1 LIGRFEK
8 EGTLGFAGISDQG
21 SRREPFRRAFQID
34 AFVLSYWFAG
44 RVEANLESAEISA
57 MAAELVFVE
66 GAAAI
71 TLIVAGT
78 VLCVRFLAAAETVFG
93 VRSSAL
99 ALIIPILGPAG
110 CAVIEALQP
119 HHPIRAI
126 SMGFSV
132 ASAAILLAAGAW
144 SLWLGIRSINAR
156 IFQYFLLCVPVPI
169 VSVWTLAD
177 SKITRLEAVALI
189 LIYLAFVAST
199 WWFDR
204 PVVSTSKEQRAGRLS
219 LAASTALL
227 VGVATTVMGSI
238 WLIDCAHVAI
248 VGWHSRFSASTFAGL
263 GAIAQIATFVWLSMR
278 RDRSELAVAG
288 VVGSLAF
295 NSTVTL
301 GVFGLTTHNNG
312 IDPSVYTIEAIATLL
327 VPAILFPLAFK
338 QTKRLIAGQQR
349 NDSDTHLDNIFAWRN
364 LKRDLS
370 NYQLLHHRNVD
381 GNLVTGMNS
390 GTHWVTVMLATAI
403 AKHHGLALP
412 KYFSFTAAGDLVGIP
427 SALVRRP
434 GIPAIALSH
443 NHPAAPLAWPI
454 VRKLVPIPKQVVL
467 VRDIRE
473 VMVSAYVKWI
483 PEREIPFSDFVRGDP
498 SNRRGYL
505 CDVWWYIS
513 YLNRWGD
520 VKASAPDET
529 LVVRYEDMVAEP
541 AFWLRRISD
550 HFGLNLSDRAIEAAL
565 TLRDKDAALARRD
578 PKDTERVIAPPNA
591 KADVRFSEAD
601 LRELRSILS
610 RHLRYDYGYDYG
622 LKDTPLIPI
631 RGLDL
636 APQDNTPDALVPQ
649 MLRARSG

>member
-1 LIGRFEK
+1 
-8 EGTLGFAGISDQG
+8 
-21 SRREPFRRAFQID
+21 
-34 AFVLSYWFAG
+34 
-44 RVEANLESAEISA
+44 
-57 MAAELVFVE
+57 MAAYEVVFVE

-71 TLIVAGT
+71 ALIAAGT
-78 VLCVRFLAAAETVFG
+78 AMCVRYLAAAQTVFG
-93 VRSSAL
+93 VRSSTL
-99 ALIIPILGPAG
+99 ALVIPIFGPAG
-110 CAVIEALQP
+110 CAVVEALQP

-126 SMGFSV
+126 SMGFSL
-132 ASAAILLAAGAW
+132 ASAAILLIAGAW

-156 IFQYFLLCVPVPI
+156 IFQYFLLCVPIPI
-169 VSVWTLAD
+169 VSEWTLAD
-177 SKITRLEAVALI
+177 SKITHFEAVALL
-189 LIYLAFVAST
+189 LIYVAFVAST

-204 PVVSTSKEQRAGRLS
+204 PGVSAGKEERVQRLS
-219 LAASTALL
+219 PAASAALL
-227 VGVATTVMGSI
+227 VGVATTAVGSA
-238 WLIDCAHVAI
+238 WLIGCAHLAI
-248 VGWHSRFSASTFAGL
+248 LEWHNRPYASSFAGL
-263 GAIAQIATFVWLSMR
+263 GAIAQIATFVWLSMQR
-278 RDRSELAVAG
+278 ERSDLAVAG
-288 VVGSLAF
+288 VVGTLAF

-301 GVFGLTTHNNG
+301 GVFGLTAHHNG

-338 QTKRLIAGQQR
+338 QTKRLILGRQPS
-349 NDSDTHLDNIFAWRN
+349 DSDAHLDNIFAWRN

-454 VRKLVPIPKQVVL
+454 LRKLVPIPKQVVL
-467 VRDIRE
+467 VRDVRE
-473 VMVSAYVKWI
+473 VLVSAYVKWI
-483 PEREIPFSDFVRGDP
+483 PDREIPFADFVRGDP
-498 SNRRGYL
+498 TNRRGYL

-541 AFWLRRISD
+541 ALWLRRISD

-565 TLRDKDAALARRD
+565 ALRDKNAVLARRD
-578 PKDTERVIAPPNA
+578 PSDTERVIAPAEA
-591 KADVRFSEAD
+591 KATVRFSDAD

-631 RGLDL
+631 RGLEL
-636 APQDNTPDALVPQ
+636 TPQDNLPALVPQ
-649 MLRARSG
+649 MLRMRNG

>member
-1 LIGRFEK
+1 
-8 EGTLGFAGISDQG
+8 
-21 SRREPFRRAFQID
+21 
-34 AFVLSYWFAG
+34 
-44 RVEANLESAEISA
+44 

-71 TLIVAGT
+71 ALIVAGT
-78 VLCVRFLAAAETVFG
+78 ALCVRFLAAAETVFG

-99 ALIIPILGPAG
+99 ALVIPIFGPAG
-110 CAVIEALQP
+110 CGVIEALQP
-119 HHPIRAI
+119 HHAIRAI
-126 SMGFSV
+126 SMGFSL
-132 ASAAILLAAGAW
+132 ASAVTLLIAGAW

-156 IFQYFLLCVPVPI
+156 TFQYFLLSVPI
-169 VSVWTLAD
+169 PIISEWTLAD
-177 SKITRLEAVALI
+177 SKITHFEAFALI
-189 LIYLAFVAST
+189 LIYVAFVGST
-199 WWFDR
+199 WWLD
-204 PVVSTSKEQRAGRLS
+204 RLS
-219 LAASTALL
+219 FAPAAENRVQRLGGPALAGLLAGVAVTAFGSALL
-227 VGVATTVMGSI
+227 VG
-238 WLIDCAHVAI
+238 CAHLALLD
-248 VGWHSRFSASTFAGL
+248 WHRRSFASSFAGL
-263 GAIAQIATFVWLSMR
+263 GTIAQIATFVWLSMR
-278 RDRSELAVAG
+278 QQRSELAVAG
-288 VVGSLAF
+288 VVGTLAF

-301 GVFGLTTHNNG
+301 AVFGLTAHHNW
-312 IDPSVYTIEAIATLL
+312 IDPSAYTIEAIATLL

-338 QTKRLIAGQQR
+338 QTKRPGRQR
-349 NDSDTHLDNIFAWRN
+349 SDSDVHMDNIFAWRN

-370 NYQLLHHRNVD
+370 NFQLLHHRNVD

-473 VMVSAYVKWI
+473 VMVSAYVKWF
-483 PEREIPFSDFVRGDP
+483 PEREIPFADFVRGDP
-498 SNRRGYL
+498 TNRRGYL
-505 CDVWWYIS
+505 CDVWWYMS

-529 LVVRYEDMVAEP
+529 LVVRYEDLVAEP

-550 HFGLNLSDRAIEAAL
+550 HFGLDLGDRAIEAAL
-565 TLRDKDAALARRD
+565 TLRGKDAALAKRD
-578 PKDTERVIAPPNA
+578 PSDTERVIAAPEA

-601 LRELRSILS
+601 MRELRSILS

-622 LKDTPLIPI
+622 LKDAPLIPI

-636 APQDNTPDALVPQ
+636 APQDNLPEALVPQ

>member
-1 LIGRFEK
+1 
-8 EGTLGFAGISDQG
+8 
-21 SRREPFRRAFQID
+21 
-34 AFVLSYWFAG
+34 
-44 RVEANLESAEISA
+44 

-71 TLIVAGT
+71 AFIVAGAA
-78 VLCVRFLAAAETVFG
+78 LGVRYLAAAETVFG
-93 VRSSAL
+93 MRSSAL
-99 ALIIPILGPAG
+99 ALVIPIFGPAG
-110 CAVIEALQP
+110 CAVVEALQP

-126 SMGFSV
+126 SMGFSLANV
-132 ASAAILLAAGAW
+132 AILLIVGAW
-144 SLWLGIRSINAR
+144 SISLGIRSINAR
-156 IFQYFLLCVPVPI
+156 IFQYFLLCIPIPI
-169 VSVWTLAD
+169 VSEWTLAD
-177 SKITRLEAVALI
+177 GKITHFEAVALI
-189 LIYLAFVAST
+189 LIYAAFVGT
-199 WWFDR
+199 IWWFDR
-204 PVVSTSKEQRAGRLS
+204 SSVAPGKEIRARRLNIP
-219 LAASTALL
+219 ASAALL
-227 VGVATTVMGSI
+227 AGVAITLIGSV
-238 WLIDCAHVAI
+238 WLIGCAHLAI
-248 VGWHSRFSASTFAGL
+248 VDWHRRSFASSFAGL
-263 GAIAQIATFVWLSMR
+263 GTIAQIATFVWISMR
-278 RDRSELAVAG
+278 CERSELAVAG
-288 VVGSLAF
+288 VVGTLAF
-295 NSTVTL
+295 NATVTL
-301 GVFGLTTHNNG
+301 GVFGLTSHHNQ
-312 IDPSVYTIEAIATLL
+312 IDPSVYTIQAIATLL

-338 QTKRLIAGQQR
+338 QTKRLLSGDIR
-349 NDSDTHLDNIFAWRN
+349 SDTDAHMDNIFAWRN

-370 NYQLLHHRNVD
+370 NYQLLGHRNVD

-454 VRKLVPIPKQVVL
+454 LRKLVPIPKQVVL

-473 VMVSAYVKWI
+473 VLISAYAKWI
-483 PEREIPFSDFVRGDP
+483 PEREISFSDFVRGDP
-498 SNRRGYL
+498 TNRRGYL

-520 VKASAPDET
+520 VKAGAPGDT

-541 AFWLRRISD
+541 AHWLRRISD
-550 HFGLNLSDRAIEAAL
+550 HFGLNLSDRAIETAL
-565 TLRDKDAALARRD
+565 ALRDKKAVLARRD
-578 PKDTERVIAPPNA
+578 PNDTERVIAAPEA
-591 KADVRFSEAD
+591 KADIRFSEAD

-622 LKDTPLIPI
+622 LKDTTLIPI

-636 APQDNTPDALVPQ
+636 VPQDNNAPADVVPQ

>member
-1 LIGRFEK
+1 MQRL
-8 EGTLGFAGISDQG
+8 
-21 SRREPFRRAFQID
+21 SRA
-34 AFVLSYWFAG
+34 
-44 RVEANLESAEISA
+44 
-57 MAAELVFVE
+57 
-66 GAAAI
+66 
-71 TLIVAGT
+71 
-78 VLCVRFLAAAETVFG
+78 
-93 VRSSAL
+93 
-99 ALIIPILGPAG
+99 
-110 CAVIEALQP
+110 
-119 HHPIRAI
+119 
-126 SMGFSV
+126 
-132 ASAAILLAAGAW
+132 ASAALLA
-144 SLWLGIRSINAR
+144 
-156 IFQYFLLCVPVPI
+156 
-169 VSVWTLAD
+169 
-177 SKITRLEAVALI
+177 
-189 LIYLAFVAST
+189 
-199 WWFDR
+199 
-204 PVVSTSKEQRAGRLS
+204 
-219 LAASTALL
+219 
-227 VGVATTVMGSI
+227 GVAITAIGSA
-238 WLIDCAHVAI
+238 WLIGCAHLAI
-248 VGWHSRFSASTFAGL
+248 LEWHNRPYASSFAGL
-263 GAIAQIATFVWLSMR
+263 GAIAQIATFVWLAMR
-278 RDRSELAVAG
+278 RERSELAVAG
-288 VVGSLAF
+288 VVGTLAF
-295 NSTVTL
+295 NSTMTL
-301 GVFGLTTHNNG
+301 GVFGLTAHHNW
-312 IDPSVYTIEAIATLL
+312 IDPSANTIEAIATLL

-338 QTKRLIAGQQR
+338 QTKRLISGWQR
-349 NDSDTHLDNIFAWRN
+349 SDSDAHMDNVFAWRN

-370 NYQLLHHRNVD
+370 NFQLLHHRNVD

-483 PEREIPFSDFVRGDP
+483 PEREIPFADFVRGDP
-498 SNRRGYL
+498 TNRRGYL
-505 CDVWWYIS
+505 CDVWWYLS

-541 AFWLRRISD
+541 ALWLRRISD

-578 PKDTERVIAPPNA
+578 PTDTERVIAAPNA

-636 APQDNTPDALVPQ
+636 DAARQSAGDPGSADAARAQRLERPPAAEADRPQDARPRIVIEAFGDARVERAHGKAARAAPRAGAHAGQDFDGLVDRLHRIDGETSAADRLQHVVAQHEIDDVRLRDDHALAFGKPAHGADVEEAFDLLVGAADRLDDAALIDGAGDGEALLQ
-649 MLRARSG
+649 RHVGDGGENGDQLRGRGAVAVDRTVGLLEGDAGRQRERARHGVIAVQIARNDLHAFRMRRAR

>member
-1 LIGRFEK
+1 
-8 EGTLGFAGISDQG
+8 
-21 SRREPFRRAFQID
+21 
-34 AFVLSYWFAG
+34 
-44 RVEANLESAEISA
+44 

-71 TLIVAGT
+71 ALIVAGT
-78 VLCVRFLAAAETVFG
+78 ALCVRFLAAAETVFG

-99 ALIIPILGPAG
+99 ALVIPIFGPAG

-126 SMGFSV
+126 SMGFSL
-132 ASAAILLAAGAW
+132 ASAVILLIAGAW

-156 IFQYFLLCVPVPI
+156 TFQYFLLSVPI
-169 VSVWTLAD
+169 PIISEWTLAD
-177 SKITRLEAVALI
+177 SKITHFEAFALI
-189 LIYLAFVAST
+189 LIYAAFVGST
-199 WWFDR
+199 WWL
-204 PVVSTSKEQRAGRLS
+204 GRLS
-219 LAASTALL
+219 VAPAAEERVQRLRGPALAGLLAGVAITAFGSALL
-227 VGVATTVMGSI
+227 IG
-238 WLIDCAHVAI
+238 CAHLALLD
-248 VGWHSRFSASTFAGL
+248 WHRRSFASSLAGL
-263 GAIAQIATFVWLSMR
+263 GTIAQVATFVWLSMR
-278 RDRSELAVAG
+278 QERSELAVAG
-288 VVGSLAF
+288 VVGTLAF

-301 GVFGLTTHNNG
+301 AVFGLTAHHNW
-312 IDPSVYTIEAIATLL
+312 IDPSAYTIEAIATLL

-338 QTKRLIAGQQR
+338 QTKRLIAGRQKT
-349 NDSDTHLDNIFAWRN
+349 DSDIHMDNIFAWRN

-381 GNLVTGMNS
+381 GNLITGMNS

-454 VRKLVPIPKQVVL
+454 LRKLVPIPKQVVL

-473 VMVSAYVKWI
+473 VMVSAYVKWF

-498 SNRRGYL
+498 TNRRGYL
-505 CDVWWYIS
+505 CDVWWYMS

-520 VKASAPDET
+520 VKAGAPDET

-541 AFWLRRISD
+541 ALWLRRISD
-550 HFGLNLSDRAIEAAL
+550 HFELNLSDRAIEAAL
-565 TLRDKDAALARRD
+565 TLRDKDAANARRD
-578 PKDTERVIAPPNA
+578 PNDTERVIAAPEA

-622 LKDTPLIPI
+622 LKDMSLIPI

-636 APQDNTPDALVPQ
+636 TPQDNLPEALVPR

>member
-1 LIGRFEK
+1 
-8 EGTLGFAGISDQG
+8 
-21 SRREPFRRAFQID
+21 
-34 AFVLSYWFAG
+34 
-44 RVEANLESAEISA
+44 

-71 TLIVAGT
+71 AFIVAGT
-78 VLCVRFLAAAETVFG
+78 ALCVRYLAAAETVFG
-93 VRSSAL
+93 MRSSAL
-99 ALIIPILGPAG
+99 ALVIPIFGPAG
-110 CAVIEALQP
+110 CAVVEALQP

-126 SMGFSV
+126 SMGFSLANV
-132 ASAAILLAAGAW
+132 AILLIVGAW
-144 SLWLGIRSINAR
+144 SISLGIRSINAR
-156 IFQYFLLCVPVPI
+156 IFQYFLLCIPIPI
-169 VSVWTLAD
+169 VSEWTLAD
-177 SKITRLEAVALI
+177 GKITHFEAVALI
-189 LIYLAFVAST
+189 LIYAAFVGT
-199 WWFDR
+199 IWWFDR
-204 PVVSTSKEQRAGRLS
+204 SSVAPGKEIPTRRLNIP
-219 LAASTALL
+219 ASAALL
-227 VGVATTVMGSI
+227 AGVAITLIGSV
-238 WLIDCAHVAI
+238 WLIGCAHLAI
-248 VGWHSRFSASTFAGL
+248 VDWHRRSFASSFAGL
-263 GAIAQIATFVWLSMR
+263 GTIAQIATFVWISMR
-278 RDRSELAVAG
+278 CERSELAVAG
-288 VVGSLAF
+288 VVGTLAF
-295 NSTVTL
+295 NATVTL
-301 GVFGLTTHNNG
+301 GVFGLTSHHNQ
-312 IDPSVYTIEAIATLL
+312 IDPSVYTIQAIATLL

-338 QTKRLIAGQQR
+338 QTKRLLSGDIR
-349 NDSDTHLDNIFAWRN
+349 SDTDAHMDNIFAWRN

-370 NYQLLHHRNVD
+370 NYQLLGHRNVD

-454 VRKLVPIPKQVVL
+454 LRKLVPIPKQVVL

-473 VMVSAYVKWI
+473 VLISAYAKWI
-483 PEREIPFSDFVRGDP
+483 PEREISFSDFVRGDP
-498 SNRRGYL
+498 TNRRGYL

-520 VKASAPDET
+520 VKAGAPHET

-541 AFWLRRISD
+541 AHWLRRISD
-550 HFGLNLSDRAIEAAL
+550 HFGLNLSDRAIETAL
-565 TLRDKDAALARRD
+565 ALRDKKAVLARRD
-578 PKDTERVIAPPNA
+578 PNDTERVIAAPGA
-591 KADVRFSEAD
+591 KADIRFSEAD

-622 LKDTPLIPI
+622 LKDTTLIPI

-636 APQDNTPDALVPQ
+636 VPQDNNALADVPQ

>member
-1 LIGRFEK
+1 M
-8 EGTLGFAGISDQG
+8 
-21 SRREPFRRAFQID
+21 
-34 AFVLSYWFAG
+34 
-44 RVEANLESAEISA
+44 
-57 MAAELVFVE
+57 MAASGVFFVE

-71 TLIVAGT
+71 ALIVAGT
-78 VLCVRFLAAAETVFG
+78 ALCVRLLAAAETVFG
-93 VRSSAL
+93 IRSSAL
-99 ALIIPILGPAG
+99 ALIIPIFGPAG

-126 SMGFSV
+126 SMGFSL
-132 ASAAILLAAGAW
+132 ANAAILLFAGAW

-156 IFQYFLLCVPVPI
+156 IFQYFLVSVPIPI
-169 VSVWTLAD
+169 VSVWALAD
-177 SKITRLEAVALI
+177 SRITHFEAVSLI
-189 LIYLAFVAST
+189 LIYAAFVGSA
-199 WWFDR
+199 WWLDR
-204 PVVSTSKEQRAGRLS
+204 LGAAPVKEGRAQRLNLS
-219 LAASTALL
+219 GSAALLLGLAITAVGSALL
-227 VGVATTVMGSI
+227 V
-238 WLIDCAHVAI
+238 DCAHLAI
-248 VGWHSRFSASTFAGL
+248 LDWHRRSYASSFAAL
-263 GAIAQIATFVWLSMR
+263 GTIAQIATFVWFSMR
-278 RDRSELAVAG
+278 QERSELAVAG

-301 GVFGLTTHNNG
+301 GVFGLTSHHNW
-312 IDPSVYTIEAIATLL
+312 IDPSAYTIEAIATLL

-338 QTKRLIAGQQR
+338 QTKRLLSGDGR
-349 NDSDTHLDNIFAWRN
+349 SDTDVHMDNIFAWRN

-370 NYQLLHHRNVD
+370 NYQLLGHRNVD

-473 VMVSAYVKWI
+473 VMISAYVKWF

-498 SNRRGYL
+498 TNRRGYL
-505 CDVWWYIS
+505 CDVWWYMS

-520 VKASAPDET
+520 VKAGAPDET

-541 AFWLRRISD
+541 ALWLRRISD
-550 HFGLNLSDRAIEAAL
+550 HFDLSLTDRAIEAAL
-565 TLRDKDAALARRD
+565 TFRDKDAVVAKRD
-578 PKDTERVIAPPNA
+578 PKDTERVVAPPEA
-591 KADVRFSEAD
+591 KAAVRFSEAD

-631 RGLDL
+631 RELEPL
-636 APQDNTPDALVPQ
+636 PQDKQDNMPGEMAPQ

>member
-1 LIGRFEK
+1 
-8 EGTLGFAGISDQG
+8 
-21 SRREPFRRAFQID
+21 
-34 AFVLSYWFAG
+34 
-44 RVEANLESAEISA
+44 
-57 MAAELVFVE
+57 MAAELVFLE

-71 TLIVAGT
+71 ALIVAGT
-78 VLCVRFLAAAETVFG
+78 ALCVRFLAAAETVFG

-99 ALIIPILGPAG
+99 ALVIPIFGPAG

-126 SMGFSV
+126 SMGFSL
-132 ASAAILLAAGAW
+132 ASAVTLLIAGAW

-156 IFQYFLLCVPVPI
+156 TFQYFLFSVPI
-169 VSVWTLAD
+169 PIFSEWTLAD
-177 SKITRLEAVALI
+177 SKITHFEGFALI
-189 LIYLAFVAST
+189 AIYLAFLGST
-199 WWFDR
+199 WWLDR
-204 PVVSTSKEQRAGRLS
+204 LGAAPAAAERAPRLRG
-219 LAASTALL
+219 LALL
-227 VGVATTVMGSI
+227 GLLAGVAITAFGSAL
-238 WLIDCAHVAI
+238 LIGCAHLALLD
-248 VGWHSRFSASTFAGL
+248 WHRRSYASSFAGL
-263 GAIAQIATFVWLSMR
+263 GTIAQIATFVWLSMR
-278 RDRSELAVAG
+278 WRRSELAVAG
-288 VVGSLAF
+288 VVGTLAF

-301 GVFGLTTHNNG
+301 GVFGLTSHHNW
-312 IDPSVYTIEAIATLL
+312 IDPSAYTIEAIATLL

-338 QTKRLIAGQQR
+338 QTKRAFASRQR
-349 NDSDTHLDNIFAWRN
+349 SEADVHLDNIFAWRN

-473 VMVSAYVKWI
+473 VMISAYVKWI
-483 PEREIPFSDFVRGDP
+483 PDREISFADFVRGDP
-498 SNRRGYL
+498 TNRRGYL
-505 CDVWWYIS
+505 CDVWWYMS

-550 HFGLNLSDRAIEAAL
+550 HFGLGLSDKAIEAAL
-565 TLRDKDAALARRD
+565 TFRDKDAVIAKRD
-578 PKDTERVIAPPNA
+578 PKDTERVVAAPEA

-601 LRELRSILS
+601 MRELRSILS

-636 APQDNTPDALVPQ
+636 APQDNTPQALVPQ

>member
-1 LIGRFEK
+1 
-8 EGTLGFAGISDQG
+8 
-21 SRREPFRRAFQID
+21 
-34 AFVLSYWFAG
+34 
-44 RVEANLESAEISA
+44 

-71 TLIVAGT
+71 ALIVAGT
-78 VLCVRFLAAAETVFG
+78 ALCVRFLAAAETVFG

-99 ALIIPILGPAG
+99 ALVIPIFGPAG

-126 SMGFSV
+126 SMGFSL
-132 ASAAILLAAGAW
+132 ASAVILLIAGAW

-156 IFQYFLLCVPVPI
+156 TFQYFLLSVPI
-169 VSVWTLAD
+169 PIISEWTLAD
-177 SKITRLEAVALI
+177 SKITHFEAFALI
-189 LIYLAFVAST
+189 LIYAAFVGST
-199 WWFDR
+199 WWL
-204 PVVSTSKEQRAGRLS
+204 GRLS
-219 LAASTALL
+219 VAPAAEERVQRLRGPALAGLLAGVAITAFGSALL
-227 VGVATTVMGSI
+227 IG
-238 WLIDCAHVAI
+238 CAHLALLD
-248 VGWHSRFSASTFAGL
+248 WHRRSFASSLAGL
-263 GAIAQIATFVWLSMR
+263 GTIAQVATFVWLSMR
-278 RDRSELAVAG
+278 QERSELAVAG
-288 VVGSLAF
+288 VVGTLAF

-301 GVFGLTTHNNG
+301 AVFGLTAHHNW
-312 IDPSVYTIEAIATLL
+312 IDPSAYTIEAIATLL

-338 QTKRLIAGQQR
+338 QTKRLIAGRQKT
-349 NDSDTHLDNIFAWRN
+349 DSDIHMDNIFAWRN

-381 GNLVTGMNS
+381 GNLITGMNS

-454 VRKLVPIPKQVVL
+454 LRKLVPIPKQVVL

-473 VMVSAYVKWI
+473 VMVSAYVKWF

-498 SNRRGYL
+498 TNRRGYL
-505 CDVWWYIS
+505 CDVWWYMS

-520 VKASAPDET
+520 VKAGAPDET
-529 LVVRYEDMVAEP
+529 LVVRYEDMVTEP
-541 AFWLRRISD
+541 ALWLRRISD
-550 HFGLNLSDRAIEAAL
+550 HFGLNLNERAIEAAL
-565 TLRDKDAALARRD
+565 TLRDKDAANARRD
-578 PKDTERVIAPPNA
+578 PKDTERVIAAPEA

-622 LKDTPLIPI
+622 LKDTSLIPI

-636 APQDNTPDALVPQ
+636 TPQDNLPEALVPR

>member
-1 LIGRFEK
+1 
-8 EGTLGFAGISDQG
+8 
-21 SRREPFRRAFQID
+21 
-34 AFVLSYWFAG
+34 
-44 RVEANLESAEISA
+44 

-71 TLIVAGT
+71 ALIVAGT
-78 VLCVRFLAAAETVFG
+78 ALCVRFLAVAETVFG
-93 VRSSAL
+93 VRSTAL
-99 ALIIPILGPAG
+99 ALVIPIFGPAG

-126 SMGFSV
+126 SMGFSL
-132 ASAAILLAAGAW
+132 ASAATLLIAGAC

-156 IFQYFLLCVPVPI
+156 TFQYFLFSVPIPI
-169 VSVWTLAD
+169 VSELTLVD
-177 SKITRLEAVALI
+177 SKITHFEGIALV
-189 LIYLAFVAST
+189 LIYLAFVGST
-199 WWFDR
+199 WWLDR
-204 PVVSTSKEQRAGRLS
+204 VSFAPATEERVQRLRGP
-219 LAASTALL
+219 ALL
-227 VGVATTVMGSI
+227 GLLAGVAITAFGSAL
-238 WLIDCAHVAI
+238 LISCAHLAI
-248 VGWHSRFSASTFAGL
+248 VDWHRRSYASSFAGL
-263 GAIAQIATFVWLSMR
+263 GTIAQIATFVWLSMR
-278 RDRSELAVAG
+278 WRRSELAVAG
-288 VVGSLAF
+288 VVGTLAF

-301 GVFGLTTHNNG
+301 GVFGLTAHHNW
-312 IDPSVYTIEAIATLL
+312 IDPSAYTIEAIATLL

-338 QTKRLIAGQQR
+338 QTKRALASRQR
-349 NDSDTHLDNIFAWRN
+349 SEADVHLDNIFAWRN

-473 VMVSAYVKWI
+473 VMISAYVKWI
-483 PEREIPFSDFVRGDP
+483 PEREISFADFVRGDP
-498 SNRRGYL
+498 TNRRGYL
-505 CDVWWYIS
+505 CDVWWYMS

-550 HFGLNLSDRAIEAAL
+550 HFGLSLTDKAIEAAL
-565 TLRDKDAALARRD
+565 TFRDKDAAIAKRD
-578 PKDTERVIAPPNA
+578 PKDTERVVAAPEA

-601 LRELRSILS
+601 MRELRSILS

-636 APQDNTPDALVPQ
+636 APQDNLPEALAPQ

>member
-1 LIGRFEK
+1 
-8 EGTLGFAGISDQG
+8 
-21 SRREPFRRAFQID
+21 
-34 AFVLSYWFAG
+34 
-44 RVEANLESAEISA
+44 

-71 TLIVAGT
+71 ALIVAGT
-78 VLCVRFLAAAETVFG
+78 ALCVRFLAAAETVFG
-93 VRSSAL
+93 VRSTAL
-99 ALIIPILGPAG
+99 ALVIPIFGPAG

-126 SMGFSV
+126 SMGLSL
-132 ASAAILLAAGAW
+132 ASAATLLIAGAW

-156 IFQYFLLCVPVPI
+156 TFQYFLLSVPI
-169 VSVWTLAD
+169 PIISELTLAD
-177 SKITRLEAVALI
+177 SKITHFEAFALI
-189 LIYLAFVAST
+189 LIYFVFVAST
-199 WWFDR
+199 WWLDR
-204 PVVSTSKEQRAGRLS
+204 PSIAPSAEERVRRLS
-219 LAASTALL
+219 GPALVGLLAGVAVTAVGSAWLVSCAHLALL
-227 VGVATTVMGSI
+227 DWHRRSFATS
-238 WLIDCAHVAI
+238 
-248 VGWHSRFSASTFAGL
+248 FAGL
-263 GAIAQIATFVWLSMR
+263 GTIAQIATFVWISMR
-278 RDRSELAVAG
+278 RQRSEIAVAG
-288 VVGSLAF
+288 VVGTLAF

-301 GVFGLTTHNNG
+301 GVFGLTAHHNW
-312 IDPSVYTIEAIATLL
+312 IDPSAYTIEAIATIL

-338 QTKRLIAGQQR
+338 QTKRLISGGR
-349 NDSDTHLDNIFAWRN
+349 KTDSDVHMDNIFAWRN

-370 NYQLLHHRNVD
+370 NFQLLHHRNVD

-443 NHPAAPLAWPI
+443 NHPAALLAWPLL
-454 VRKLVPIPKQVVL
+454 RKLVPIPKQVVL

-483 PEREIPFSDFVRGDP
+483 PEREISFSDFVRGDP
-498 SNRRGYL
+498 TNRRGYL
-505 CDVWWYIS
+505 CDVWWYMS

-529 LVVRYEDMVAEP
+529 MVVRYEDMVAEP
-541 AFWLRRISD
+541 ALWLRRISD
-550 HFGLNLSDRAIEAAL
+550 HFGLNLTDKAIEAAL
-565 TLRDKDAALARRD
+565 TFRDKDAVIAKRD
-578 PKDTERVIAPPNA
+578 PKDTERVVAAPEA

-622 LKDTPLIPI
+622 LRDTPLIPI
-631 RGLDL
+631 RGLEL
-636 APQDNTPDALVPQ
+636 VPQDNAPAELVPQ

>member
-1 LIGRFEK
+1 
-8 EGTLGFAGISDQG
+8 
-21 SRREPFRRAFQID
+21 
-34 AFVLSYWFAG
+34 
-44 RVEANLESAEISA
+44 

-71 TLIVAGT
+71 ALIVAGT
-78 VLCVRFLAAAETVFG
+78 ALCVRFLAAAETVFG

-99 ALIIPILGPAG
+99 ALVIPIFGPAG

-126 SMGFSV
+126 SMGFSL
-132 ASAAILLAAGAW
+132 ASAVILLIAGAW

-156 IFQYFLLCVPVPI
+156 TFQYFLLSVPI
-169 VSVWTLAD
+169 PIISEWTLAD
-177 SKITRLEAVALI
+177 SKITHFEAFALI
-189 LIYLAFVAST
+189 LIYAAFVGST
-199 WWFDR
+199 WWL
-204 PVVSTSKEQRAGRLS
+204 GRLS
-219 LAASTALL
+219 VAPAAEERVQRLRGPALAGLLAGVAITAFGSALL
-227 VGVATTVMGSI
+227 IG
-238 WLIDCAHVAI
+238 CAHLALLD
-248 VGWHSRFSASTFAGL
+248 WHRRSFASSLAGL
-263 GAIAQIATFVWLSMR
+263 GTIAQVATFVWLSMR
-278 RDRSELAVAG
+278 QERSELAVAG
-288 VVGSLAF
+288 VVGTLAF

-301 GVFGLTTHNNG
+301 AVFGLTAHHNW
-312 IDPSVYTIEAIATLL
+312 IDPSAYTIEAIATLL

-338 QTKRLIAGQQR
+338 QTKRLIAGRQKT
-349 NDSDTHLDNIFAWRN
+349 DSDIHMDNIFAWRN

-381 GNLVTGMNS
+381 GNLITGMNS

-454 VRKLVPIPKQVVL
+454 LRKLVPIPKQVVL

-473 VMVSAYVKWI
+473 VMVSAYVKWF

-498 SNRRGYL
+498 TNRRGYL
-505 CDVWWYIS
+505 CDVWWYMS

-520 VKASAPDET
+520 VKAGAPDET

-541 AFWLRRISD
+541 ALWLRRISD
-550 HFGLNLSDRAIEAAL
+550 HFELNLSDRAIEAAL
-565 TLRDKDAALARRD
+565 TLRDKDAANARRD
-578 PKDTERVIAPPNA
+578 PNDTERVIAAPEA

-622 LKDTPLIPI
+622 LKDTSLIPI

-636 APQDNTPDALVPQ
+636 TPQDNLPEALVPR

>member
-1 LIGRFEK
+1 
-8 EGTLGFAGISDQG
+8 
-21 SRREPFRRAFQID
+21 
-34 AFVLSYWFAG
+34 
-44 RVEANLESAEISA
+44 

-71 TLIVAGT
+71 ALIVAGT
-78 VLCVRFLAAAETVFG
+78 ALCVRFLAAAETVFG

-99 ALIIPILGPAG
+99 ALVIPIFGPAG
-110 CAVIEALQP
+110 CAVVEALQP

-126 SMGFSV
+126 SMGFSL
-132 ASAAILLAAGAW
+132 ASAVILLIAGAW

-156 IFQYFLLCVPVPI
+156 TFQYFLLSVPI
-169 VSVWTLAD
+169 PIISEWTLAD
-177 SKITRLEAVALI
+177 SKITHFEAFALI
-189 LIYLAFVAST
+189 LIYAAFVGST
-199 WWFDR
+199 WWL
-204 PVVSTSKEQRAGRLS
+204 GRLS
-219 LAASTALL
+219 VAPAAEERVQRLRGPALAGLLAGVAITAFGSALL
-227 VGVATTVMGSI
+227 IG
-238 WLIDCAHVAI
+238 CAHLALLD
-248 VGWHSRFSASTFAGL
+248 WHRRSFASSLAGL
-263 GAIAQIATFVWLSMR
+263 GTIAQVATFVWLSMR
-278 RDRSELAVAG
+278 QERSELAVAG
-288 VVGSLAF
+288 VVGTLAF

-301 GVFGLTTHNNG
+301 AVFGLTAHHNW
-312 IDPSVYTIEAIATLL
+312 IDPSAYTIEAIATLL

-338 QTKRLIAGQQR
+338 QTKRLIAGRQKT
-349 NDSDTHLDNIFAWRN
+349 DSDIHMDNIFAWRN

-381 GNLVTGMNS
+381 GNLITGMNS

-454 VRKLVPIPKQVVL
+454 LRKLVPIPKQVVL

-473 VMVSAYVKWI
+473 VMVSAYVKWF

-498 SNRRGYL
+498 TNRRGYL
-505 CDVWWYIS
+505 CDVWWYMS

-520 VKASAPDET
+520 VKAGAPDET

-541 AFWLRRISD
+541 ALWLRRISD
-550 HFGLNLSDRAIEAAL
+550 HFELNLSDRAIEAAL
-565 TLRDKDAALARRD
+565 TLRDKDAANARRD
-578 PKDTERVIAPPNA
+578 PNDTERVIAAPEA

-622 LKDTPLIPI
+622 LKDMSLIPI

-636 APQDNTPDALVPQ
+636 TPQDNLPEALVPR